1 MNGKL
6 ENIWPTLKQWTLP
19 RVIQGEKYIACF
31 KVNNIIYSKKNK
43 SYIWQWNICLWSHSL
58 ATFLVEFWSFF
69 SINFGYV
76 SDPLCNVNI
85 SNVCLFEVEECCT
98 GGRFKLAIKLRE
110 HRLDVVLVTL
120 LVALDNFYILYWRFV
135 CEFEQFLVLVWTK
148 TCLTSLFNGL
158 GHWIHPVLIP
168 LLSTLGRFLSPYL
181 YVLFCLPYSII
192 ITPPCTKV

>member
-135 CEFEQFLVLVWTK
+135 CEFEQFFDYRYIIVSSF
-148 TCLTSLFNGL
+148 SLNED
-158 GHWIHPVLIP
+158 
-168 LLSTLGRFLSPYL
+168 LSN
-181 YVLFCLPYSII
+181 VVI
-192 ITPPCTKV
+192 